1 MFSSVYQ
8 SGVLSLLSS
17 VGSEPLQLWGKQV
30 RNGHIKRII
39 DDEVESVVLE
49 IAGLDIRSTYIVCP
63 ADANVNLG
71 IKLPFLVLL
80 VKNLGKDFSLEV
92 ETIDASKAVRR
103 FRWSTFQEKPRQ
115 AIIICTMPMRLST
128 GWNFLQINLDD
139 ISRKLYSQPYRETRR
154 IMIHP
159 NCRIRR
165 VFFADRIY
173 AEDDLPREFRL
184 ISKRFPLSV
193 NSKSVQSADQSETEP
208 NDLHSQRGRCNHGPF
223 HYPNPHPKSMQNLTE
238 EACWSS
244 EYSEIIPSITSSVT
258 DVISGERSY
267 IVMSVRTSSEL
278 KLHHIPTAVTKSSIT
293 SASTPNLGLMIY
305 ILTCHS
311 MTCICHTVLL
321 RAGQILYNVVRVA
334 CEAVH
339 FVMGN
344 LFASLFKGLFGKKE
358 VRILMVGLDAAG
370 KTTILYKLKLGE
382 IVTTIPTI
390 GFNVETVEYKN
401 ISFTVWDVGGQDKIR
416 PLWRHYFQNT
426 QGLIFVVD
434 SNDRERVGEARDE
447 LIRMLAEDEL
457 RDAVLLVFANKQ
469 GFQQFDLGVDL
480 PNAMNAAE
488 VTDKLGLHTLRNRS
502 WYIQATCAT
511 SGDGLYEGLDW
522 LSSQLKNRS

>member
-1 MFSSVYQ
+1 MTCQVVPVGTRCCRESNYCVFISVYQ

-115 AIIICTMPMRLST
+115 ATIICTMPMRLST
-128 GWNFLQINLDD
+128 GWNFLQINLAD

-165 VFFADRIY
+165 IFFADRIY

-193 NSKSVQSADQSETEP
+193 NSKTVQSADQSETE
-208 NDLHSQRGRCNHGPF
+208 
-223 HYPNPHPKSMQNLTE
+223 
-238 EACWSS
+238 
-244 EYSEIIPSITSSVT
+244 
-258 DVISGERSY
+258 
-267 IVMSVRTSSEL
+267 
-278 KLHHIPTAVTKSSIT
+278 
-293 SASTPNLGLMIY
+293 
-305 ILTCHS
+305 
-311 MTCICHTVLL
+311 
-321 RAGQILYNVVRVA
+321 
-334 CEAVH
+334 
-339 FVMGN
+339 
-344 LFASLFKGLFGKKE
+344 
-358 VRILMVGLDAAG
+358 
-370 KTTILYKLKLGE
+370 
-382 IVTTIPTI
+382 
-390 GFNVETVEYKN
+390 
-401 ISFTVWDVGGQDKIR
+401 
-416 PLWRHYFQNT
+416 
-426 QGLIFVVD
+426 
-434 SNDRERVGEARDE
+434 
-447 LIRMLAEDEL
+447 
-457 RDAVLLVFANKQ
+457 
-469 GFQQFDLGVDL
+469 
-480 PNAMNAAE
+480 
-488 VTDKLGLHTLRNRS
+488 
-502 WYIQATCAT
+502 
-511 SGDGLYEGLDW
+511 
-522 LSSQLKNRS
+522 

>member
-71 IKLPFLVLL
+71 IKLPFLLFL
-80 VKNLGKDFSLEV
+80 FYALFFSK
-92 ETIDASKAVRR
+92 TIDASKAVRR

-193 NSKSVQSADQSETEP
+193 NSKSVQSADQSETE
-208 NDLHSQRGRCNHGPF
+208 
-223 HYPNPHPKSMQNLTE
+223 
-238 EACWSS
+238 
-244 EYSEIIPSITSSVT
+244 
-258 DVISGERSY
+258 
-267 IVMSVRTSSEL
+267 
-278 KLHHIPTAVTKSSIT
+278 
-293 SASTPNLGLMIY
+293 
-305 ILTCHS
+305 
-311 MTCICHTVLL
+311 
-321 RAGQILYNVVRVA
+321 
-334 CEAVH
+334 
-339 FVMGN
+339 
-344 LFASLFKGLFGKKE
+344 
-358 VRILMVGLDAAG
+358 
-370 KTTILYKLKLGE
+370 
-382 IVTTIPTI
+382 
-390 GFNVETVEYKN
+390 
-401 ISFTVWDVGGQDKIR
+401 
-416 PLWRHYFQNT
+416 
-426 QGLIFVVD
+426 
-434 SNDRERVGEARDE
+434 
-447 LIRMLAEDEL
+447 
-457 RDAVLLVFANKQ
+457 
-469 GFQQFDLGVDL
+469 
-480 PNAMNAAE
+480 
-488 VTDKLGLHTLRNRS
+488 
-502 WYIQATCAT
+502 
-511 SGDGLYEGLDW
+511 
-522 LSSQLKNRS
+522 

>member
-193 NSKSVQSADQSETEP
+193 NSKSVQSADQSETES
-208 NDLHSQRGRCNHGPF
+208 DTVQRCQSR
-223 HYPNPHPKSMQNLTE
+223 M
-238 EACWSS
+238 
-244 EYSEIIPSITSSVT
+244 
-258 DVISGERSY
+258 RSC
-267 IVMSVRTSSEL
+267 T
-278 KLHHIPTAVTKSSIT
+278 
-293 SASTPNLGLMIY
+293 
-305 ILTCHS
+305 
-311 MTCICHTVLL
+311 
-321 RAGQILYNVVRVA
+321 
-334 CEAVH
+334 
-339 FVMGN
+339 
-344 LFASLFKGLFGKKE
+344 LFKGLFGKKE

>member
-1 MFSSVYQ
+1 MIPLAMFSSLACSPYSWV
-8 SGVLSLLSS
+8 
-17 VGSEPLQLWGKQV
+17 
-30 RNGHIKRII
+30 
-39 DDEVESVVLE
+39 
-49 IAGLDIRSTYIVCP
+49 A
-63 ADANVNLG
+63 
-71 IKLPFLVLL
+71 
-80 VKNLGKDFSLEV
+80 
-92 ETIDASKAVRR
+92 RR
-103 FRWSTFQEKPRQ
+103 
-115 AIIICTMPMRLST
+115 
-128 GWNFLQINLDD
+128 
-139 ISRKLYSQPYRETRR
+139 
-154 IMIHP
+154 
-159 NCRIRR
+159 
-165 VFFADRIY
+165 
-173 AEDDLPREFRL
+173 
-184 ISKRFPLSV
+184 
-193 NSKSVQSADQSETEP
+193 P

-293 SASTPNLGLMIY
+293 SASTPKSDTVQRCQSRMRSCTCLSVFHDIFYEMIY
-305 ILTCHS
+305 MIFFIFL
-311 MTCICHTVLL
+311 
-321 RAGQILYNVVRVA
+321 N
-334 CEAVH
+334 

-469 GFQQFDLGVDL
+469 DL